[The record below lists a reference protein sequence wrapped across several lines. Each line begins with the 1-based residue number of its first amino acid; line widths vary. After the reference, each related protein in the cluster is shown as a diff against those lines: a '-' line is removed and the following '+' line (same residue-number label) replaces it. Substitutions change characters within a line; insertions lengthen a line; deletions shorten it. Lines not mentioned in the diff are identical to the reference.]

1 MRLARSGI
9 TLLLAVALVVLAL
22 SVIASGCNRE
32 EAREEGGDVG
42 TTTIEPTVT
51 VTAITVGRAVGPDSR
66 VTDET
71 STFNPSDTIYTS
83 VATEGISPSSTIV
96 ARWTFEDGQVVDE
109 ISRTIAPNG
118 PEVTEFH
125 ISKPDGFPVGSYEVV
140 ILLDG
145 QEVDRKS
152 FSVEAGA

>member
-1 MRLARSGI
+1 MRLARGGI
-9 TLLLAVALVVLAL
+9 TVLLAVALVLVAL
-22 SVIASGCNRE
+22 SLIAAGCNRE
-32 EAREEGGDVG
+32 QAREEGDLE
-42 TTTIEPTVT
+42 TTIEPTVT
-51 VTAITVGRAVGPDSR
+51 VTAITLGRSVGPDYR
-66 VTDET
+66 ITDET
-71 STFNPSDTIYTS
+71 STFYPNDTIYTS
-83 VATEGISPSSTIV
+83 VATEGISPSSTLV
-96 ARWTFEDGQVVDE
+96 ARWTFEDGQIVDE
-109 ISRTIAPNG
+109 TSRTIAPNG

>member
-1 MRLARSGI
+1 MRRPRGGI
-9 TLLLAVALVVLAL
+9 TILLVVALVVLAVAL
-22 SVIASGCNRE
+22 FACNRE
-32 EAREEGGDVG
+32 EPREEGGDVE
-42 TTTIEPTVT
+42 TTTIESTVT
-51 VTAITVGRAVGPDSR
+51 VTAVTLGRAVGPDSR
-66 VTDET
+66 ITDET

-83 VATEGISPSSTIV
+83 VATEGIAPSSTLV

-125 ISKPDGFPVGSYEVV
+125 ISKPDGFPVGNYEVV

-152 FSVEAGA
+152 FSVEAA

>member
-1 MRLARSGI
+1 M
-9 TLLLAVALVVLAL
+9 
-22 SVIASGCNRE
+22 
-32 EAREEGGDVG
+32 G
-42 TTTIEPTVT
+42 TTTIEPTVA
-51 VTAITVGRAVGPDSR
+51 VTAVTLGRAVGPDSR

-71 STFNPSDTIYTS
+71 SIFNLTDTIYTS

-109 ISRTIAPNG
+109 ISRSIAPNG

-145 QEVDRKS
+145 QEVDRRS
-152 FSVEAGA
+152 FTVEEGA

>member
-9 TLLLAVALVVLAL
+9 TVLLAVALVVLAL
-22 SVIASGCNRE
+22 SLIASGCNRE
-32 EAREEGGDVG
+32 EPREEGGDVG

-51 VTAITVGRAVGPDSR
+51 VTAVTVGRAVGPDSR

-152 FSVEAGA
+152 FSVEG

>member
-1 MRLARSGI
+1 MRRARSGI
-9 TLLLAVALVVLAL
+9 TVLLAVALVVLAL
-22 SVIASGCNRE
+22 SLLASGCNRE
-32 EAREEGGDVG
+32 EAREEGGDME
-42 TTTIEPTVT
+42 TTTIEPTVA
-51 VTAITVGRAVGPDSR
+51 VTAVTLGRAVGPDSR
-66 VTDET
+66 ITDET
-71 STFNPSDTIYTS
+71 STFYPNDTIYTS
-83 VATEGISPSSTIV
+83 VATQGISPSSTIV

-109 ISRTIAPNG
+109 TSRTIAPNG

-145 QEVDRKS
+145 EEVERQS